1 MESDD
6 VSGVCEL
13 PLQDLTLD
21 DNKMHW
27 REYRLQGE
35 TARTDVKGVLE
46 WEIGRFPRA
55 PDRAKRDSAQTPWTQ
70 GTAIARRNK
79 LLTRSRFKR
88 NTVPDPYLLSGILG
102 ITIHQCINVEVNK
115 PNKKS
120 MSHVNFR
127 GQHSN
132 GNDAEEETSNIDY
145 ISSLYVA
152 ADIDDKL
159 VYKTLVKSITNT
171 RVFNSST
178 ETYIG
183 LGDGINTKGYTLR
196 PSRSRRECKG
206 WQKTESGYTWTLA
219 DKQALLQIYV
229 TACIGV
235 LWNLGGCT

>member
-1 MESDD
+1 MRADSKRCRGTDGKNSPTSQLGSSGLRLRDSNAMESDD

-35 TARTDVKGVLE
+35 TARTDVKGILE
-46 WEIGRFPRA
+46 WEIGHFPRA
-55 PDRAKRDSAQTPWTQ
+55 PDRAKRNSAQTPWTQ

-127 GQHSN
+127 G
-132 GNDAEEETSNIDY
+132 T
-145 ISSLYVA
+145 
-152 ADIDDKL
+152 
-159 VYKTLVKSITNT
+159 T
-171 RVFNSST
+171 F
-178 ETYIG
+178 
-183 LGDGINTKGYTLR
+183 
-196 PSRSRRECKG
+196 
-206 WQKTESGYTWTLA
+206 
-219 DKQALLQIYV
+219 
-229 TACIGV
+229 
-235 LWNLGGCT
+235 